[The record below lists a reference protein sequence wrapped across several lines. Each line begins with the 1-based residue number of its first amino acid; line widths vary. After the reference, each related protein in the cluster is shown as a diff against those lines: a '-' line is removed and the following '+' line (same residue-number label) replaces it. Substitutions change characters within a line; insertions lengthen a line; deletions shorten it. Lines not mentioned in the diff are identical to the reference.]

1 MSSKDSFDSRG
12 APAADTGGSA
22 DGGPAFDTVSF
33 GETEHSPGEEAG
45 LDILAVVVSRIAMFS
60 VLFWTALAFDKESLA
75 RGLVII
81 YGLSTILYLSTWASA
96 YRSRQASPV
105 GFLLYFQFLV
115 EVLVESAIFY
125 SNDGYLSDYGLL
137 FILTILSS
145 GFFFRFRGSLV
156 MATLASAVFGY
167 AGLLHLGVHDFM
179 GLDLPMLLVETV
191 QVRFFL
197 YATLFFM
204 VALLSSSLSGRL
216 AAARL
221 ALAGTKRDK
230 ELYQFSAESV
240 MNDLPSGLV
249 FFDAEDRLKL
259 KNRPSEEWL
268 GRPLTAGMGM
278 RDVLGG
284 LFRGGIL
291 EEIEVQRENFAMR
304 EMEVETAK
312 GVPLHVQVK
321 TLIREG
327 RYLGC
332 VFILIDFTQERR
344 MARTLLRSERMAAL
358 GAMSARIAHE
368 IRNPLAS
375 ITGSAQMLR
384 DEAMALEPDRRLVS
398 LIVTESSRLNRILT
412 GLLDYAR
419 DRAPSIREVSLA
431 EIFRK
436 IQMLLEK
443 DPGFHKE
450 LANVRQFTENGDIRF
465 SSDPDII
472 IQVLLNVA
480 QNALQALPEGRGN
493 LDLEARVEGANV
505 RLEVKDNGRGMG
517 REELAR
523 AFEPFYTNKP
533 TGTGLGLATSLHYV
547 QALEGNITLN
557 SSQGAGTTVSIS
569 LPMNQHGIGS
579 GKNGN

>member
-1 MSSKDSFDSRG
+1 MTGPEDITVRE
-12 APAADTGGSA
+12 ADA
-22 DGGPAFDTVSF
+22 
-33 GETEHSPGEEAG
+33 SPGEEAG

-75 RGLVII
+75 RGLVLI

-96 YRSRQASPV
+96 YRSRQTSPV

-115 EVLVESAIFY
+115 EVLVEAAIFY

-145 GFFFRFRGSLV
+145 GFFFRFRGSLI

-167 AGLLHLGVHDFM
+167 AGLLHLGVHDIM
-179 GLDLPMLLVETV
+179 GLDLPLLLVETV

-216 AAARL
+216 AAARQ

-249 FFDAEDRLKL
+249 FFDAENKLKL

-268 GRPLTAGMGM
+268 GRPLSPGMGM
-278 RDVLGG
+278 REALGS
-284 LFRGGIL
+284 LFRGGVL

-321 TLIREG
+321 TLTREG
-327 RYLGC
+327 HYLGC

-384 DEAMALEPDRRLVS
+384 DDPVAADSDRKLVS

-419 DRAPSIREVSLA
+419 DRAPSIREVSLS

-436 IQMLLEK
+436 IQLMLEK
-443 DPGFHKE
+443 DPSFHKE
-450 LANVRQFTENGDIRF
+450 LVNVRQFIENGDIRF
-465 SSDPDII
+465 PSDPDII

-480 QNALQALPEGRGN
+480 LNALQALPDGRGE
-493 LDLEARVEGANV
+493 LDFSARSEGPLV

-517 REELAR
+517 RDELAR

-533 TGTGLGLATSLHYV
+533 NGTGLGLATSLHYV

-557 SSQGAGTTVSIS
+557 SSEGAGTTVSIS
-569 LPMNQHGIGS
+569 LPRNQHGIGS